1 MLPLTIATGVLFAI
15 ILLSNLAETRPAYSR
30 LVWWFWGSVICLV
43 GLLGVGF
50 LVAPGPLPVSE
61 DAKVPSEVA
70 FVLLGASLLAGLSL
84 LPVIRRGLARVMHL
98 RPDSPV
104 HLTALILSCY
114 LVAWTLANLF
124 WVGGVDGMQD
134 TAEPVPMEF
143 IVLQAAGLL
152 AVAFTGVGLLTRR
165 SWKQARERLGLDLFP
180 GRSWVIAATAVV
192 GLLGINFAGTIMW
205 VIVAPE
211 QAESIGHIQDILL
224 GHYDSLGAVFLLSV
238 LSSVSEE
245 ILFRGAL
252 QPVLGIV
259 PTAILFG
266 ATHLQY
272 AISPATLIIL
282 TIGVILGVLRRRFG
296 TWTAVLA
303 HFGYNFSLFLM
314 GLIASRL
321 LELTG

>member
-1 MLPLTIATGVLFAI
+1 MLPLAIATGVLFAI
-15 ILLSNLAETRPAYSR
+15 ILISNIAETRPQYSR
-30 LVWWFWGSVICLV
+30 FVRWFWGGVSVLV
-43 GLLGVGF
+43 GLVAVTILISPRF
-50 LVAPGPLPVSE
+50 LPPSAEVELPSG
-61 DAKVPSEVA
+61 VA
-70 FVLLGASLLAGLSL
+70 FVLLGASLLSGLLL
-84 LPVIRRGLARVMHL
+84 LPVIRRGLGRLLRL

-104 HLTALILSCY
+104 HLTALILSCG
-114 LVAWTLANLF
+114 LIAWTLSNLF
-124 WVGGVDGMQD
+124 WMGGVEGMQE
-134 TAEPVPMEF
+134 TAEPVPMELV
-143 IVLQAAGLL
+143 VLQAAGLL

-165 SWKQARERLGLDLFP
+165 SWSQVWERLGLNLFP
-180 GRSWVIAATAVV
+180 GRSWGIAATAVV

-205 VIVAPE
+205 VIIAPE
-211 QAESIGHIQDILL
+211 QAESIGQIQDILL
-224 GHYDSLGAVFLLSV
+224 GHCDSLGAVFLLSV

-282 TIGVILGVLRRRFG
+282 TIGVVLGILRRHFG

-314 GLIASRL
+314 GLMASKFL
-321 LELTG
+321 DMAG